1 MNPEK
6 YGRLSRLW
14 YPLLSLLSSP
24 LGSNIPSATML
35 GPWVFEKLDW
45 VCHGVLQGVTA
56 WGAPSVRPPLGFHRQ
71 GPKLA
76 FWLAIFAKGPKNNN
90 LKFQN
95 KSARTFGMLG
105 VHFRHT
111 YAKSECM
118 WPEKETETWHVAG
131 GQHDGTWL
139 ILAAWM
145 SGTCIK
151 RMYNLRIVWYY
162 PIHG

>member
-1 MNPEK
+1 MISLVEPDVFPSSIK
-6 YGRLSRLW
+6 HPLSYNAW
-14 YPLLSLLSSP
+14 T
-24 LGSNIPSATML
+24 LGFWKIRPFFSGSAMEI
-35 GPWVFEKLDW
+35 F
-45 VCHGVLQGVTA
+45 A

-76 FWLAIFAKGPKNNN
+76 FWLAVFAKVPKNNN

-95 KSARTFGMLG
+95 KNAWTFGMLG